1 MNIVVLDGHTLNPG
15 DLTWAGIE
23 RFGEFILHERSRPE
37 EVLDRIRGAAVVF
50 TNKVVLNELVFA
62 NNLDLKYVGVMA
74 TGYNIVDV
82 EAAKKQGVLVTNVPD
97 YGTAAVAQ
105 MTFALLLELSQ
116 HVGHHAETVQNGR
129 WSKSSDFCYWDY
141 PLVELHGQMLGIIG
155 FGRIGQAVAKIAK
168 ALGMEVLAV
177 ARKPID
183 PVHGVRQVNL
193 DELFSKCDVIS
204 LHCPLS
210 AENRGMINTTRL
222 KQMKKTAFLINTAR
236 GPLVNEADLANA
248 LAEGTIAGAA
258 LDVLAVEPP
267 SATNSLLHAKNCL
280 VTPHIAWATH
290 AARRRMMRI
299 LEENLEKFIQG
310 APQNVVNPR

>member
-1 MNIVVLDGHTLNPG
+1 MKIVVLDGHTLNPG

-23 RFGEFILHERSRPE
+23 RFGEFTLYERSRPA
-37 EVLDRIRGAAVVF
+37 EVLDRVRGAAVVF
-50 TNKVVLNELVFA
+50 TNKVVLNEAVFA
-62 NNLDLKYVGVMA
+62 NNPDLKYVGVMA

-82 EAAKKQGVLVTNVPD
+82 EAARKQGVLVANVPD
-97 YGTAAVAQ
+97 YGTVAVAQ

-116 HVGHHAETVQNGR
+116 HVGHHAETVREGR

-141 PLVELHGQMLGIIG
+141 PLVELHGQVLGIIG
-155 FGRIGQAVAKIAK
+155 FGRIGQAVARIAK
-168 ALGMEVLAV
+168 AFGMVVLAV

-183 PVHGVRQVNL
+183 PVHGVRQVDL
-193 DELFSKCDVIS
+193 DELFSQCDVIS

-210 AENRGMINTTRL
+210 AENRGMINATRL

-236 GPLVNEADLANA
+236 GPLVNESDLADA
-248 LAEGTIAGAA
+248 LAEGCIAGAA

-267 SATNSLLHAKNCL
+267 PATNPLLHAKNCL

-299 LEENLEKFIQG
+299 LEENLERFVQG
-310 APQNVVNPR
+310 TPQNVVNPW